1 LKHHASPSFWEC
13 FDKLPDQVQ
22 RLARKN
28 YELLKVDPKHPSLH
42 FKMVGKYFS
51 VRVGRQYRALGVE
64 VEDGLLWFWIGSH
77 SEYDRLLG

>member
-1 LKHHASPSFWEC
+1 MKHHASPSFWEC
-13 FDKLPDQVQ
+13 VDKLPDQVQ

-28 YELLKVDPKHPSLH
+28 YELLKVDPKRPSLH
-42 FKMVGKYFS
+42 FKMLGKYFS

>member
-1 LKHHASPSFWEC
+1 MKHHAAPSFWEC

-42 FKMVGKYFS
+42 FKMVEKYFS